1 FFSSLLTPHSSLSS
15 ELLTPRSIMPHD
27 VITFGEAMI
36 RLSPPNFRRLEQARS
51 LDVQVGGAELNTA
64 VALARLG
71 RKTARVSRLTANPLG
86 RLIANQAR
94 EAGVS
99 SEHVVWT
106 PEDRVGLYF
115 LEFGAA
121 PRASSVMYDRK
132 DTAIAAIQPGMVPW
146 PRVFAGAKWFHVTG
160 ITPALSASAA
170 ETTREALQAARVAGV
185 QTSMDL
191 NYRVKLWS
199 QAEAGRCMT
208 ELMQFCDVLV
218 TTEEDIERV
227 FGITG
232 KDYEEAAARVADRF
246 PLKVVAITL
255 RENPL
260 VWKNT
265 WTAIAYQQG
274 RVLRTRTYEVEIV
287 DRLGAGDSFAAGLIH
302 GLLDG
307 DLQKA
312 LDYGVAASALK
323 HSIPG
328 DFAWITRAEV
338 EALLKGPGLRISR

>member
-1 FFSSLLTPHSSLSS
+1 MS
-15 ELLTPRSIMPHD
+15 HD
-27 VITFGEAMI
+27 VVTFGEAMI

-71 RKTARVSRLTANPLG
+71 HSTAWVSRLTDNPLG

-106 PEDRVGLYF
+106 PEDRVGVYF

-121 PRASSVMYDRK
+121 PRASSVLYDRK
-132 DTAIAAIQPGMVPW
+132 DTAIAAIRPGMVPW
-146 PRVFAGAKWFHVTG
+146 SKVFAGVKWFHVTG
-160 ITPALSASAA
+160 ITPALSTSAA
-170 ETTREALQAARVAGV
+170 ETTREALQAARAAGV

-208 ELMQFCDVLV
+208 DLMQFCDVLI

-265 WTAIAYQQG
+265 WTAIAYQKG

-312 LDYGVAASALK
+312 LDYGVATSALK

-328 DFAWITRAEV
+328 DFAWITRSEV